1 MTETVFSG
9 NNNQLTIS
17 ESHIQEDLEKYLQS
31 SVRKQMISDVP
42 LGAFLSG
49 GIDSSTIVALMQSQ
63 STNPIK
69 TFTIGFNED
78 EYSEAKYAKK
88 IAKHLGTDHTELYVS
103 SKEAIEV
110 IPKLPIIY
118 DEPFSDSSQIPTFL
132 VSQLAKKDVTVALSG
147 DGGDELFCGYNR
159 YVMSEKFWNI
169 FRLMPQSFRKIFS
182 SGLQS
187 ISTENWTTISKLLPG
202 LKKYSNFGDKIH
214 KGANVL
220 KAKTSHEL
228 YYMLCSHWQN
238 PTEAVIN
245 SKEPGTL
252 LTEFKPDF
260 QGLNNQQQMMV
271 LDFLTYL
278 PDDILVKVDRAA
290 MASSLE
296 TRIPFLDHNLI
307 EYVWR
312 ISHSLKFKK
321 GEGKWILKQ
330 ILNKYVPKHLTD
342 RPKMGFGI
350 PIGAWLRGP
359 LRDWAENL
367 LDQKRLQQEGYFN
380 SKLIRDKWTE
390 HLSCKRDWQY
400 DLWNVLMFQA
410 WIDQK

>member
-1 MTETVFSG
+1 M
-9 NNNQLTIS
+9 
-17 ESHIQEDLEKYLQS
+17 
-31 SVRKQMISDVP
+31 
-42 LGAFLSG
+42 
-49 GIDSSTIVALMQSQ
+49 
-63 STNPIK
+63 
-69 TFTIGFNED
+69 
-78 EYSEAKYAKK
+78 
-88 IAKHLGTDHTELYVS
+88 
-103 SKEAIEV
+103 
-110 IPKLPIIY
+110 
-118 DEPFSDSSQIPTFL
+118 
-132 VSQLAKKDVTVALSG
+132 
-147 DGGDELFCGYNR
+147 
-159 YVMSEKFWNI
+159 
-169 FRLMPQSFRKIFS
+169 
-182 SGLQS
+182 
-187 ISTENWTTISKLLPG
+187 
-202 LKKYSNFGDKIH
+202 
-214 KGANVL
+214 
-220 KAKTSHEL
+220 
-228 YYMLCSHWQN
+228 
-238 PTEAVIN
+238 
-245 SKEPGTL
+245 
-252 LTEFKPDF
+252 TEFKPDF
-260 QGLNNQQQMMV
+260 QGLNNHQQMMV

-312 ISHSLKFKK
+312 IPHSLKFKK
-321 GEGKWILKQ
+321 GEGKWILKK

-390 HLSCKRDWQY
+390 HLSYKRDWQY